1 MRSRSPRP
9 LQAKTGGGED
19 DTDLIPPHLQVPPGR
34 SALLSITPQITMTP
48 RPPSVTSPSL
58 LTGNVLPI
66 PALRTMAGSRVASV
80 PRLPHSSPP
89 LHCTH
94 TARHNFLL
102 PTSDAA
108 TGPWPRQTHP
118 FPPRCARL
126 SQFASDDAAAAAAT
140 ARQALEGAGLVPPS
154 APAPEVEQMDDDAAE
169 DPAPAAVPAAAPAAA
184 ELEGDILQE
193 NPGYLLIYYGPE
205 TTSDDSSP

>member
-1 MRSRSPRP
+1 MSASLPPPASPDRQGSAPAEPVVRSRSPRP

-66 PALRTMAGSRVASV
+66 PALRAMTGSRVASV

-118 FPPRCARL
+118 FPPRCAPPVAVRL
-126 SQFASDDAAAAAAT
+126 RRRGCGCRDRAA
-140 ARQALEGAGLVPPS
+140 
-154 APAPEVEQMDDDAAE
+154 
-169 DPAPAAVPAAAPAAA
+169 
-184 ELEGDILQE
+184 
-193 NPGYLLIYYGPE
+193 GP
-205 TTSDDSSP
+205 